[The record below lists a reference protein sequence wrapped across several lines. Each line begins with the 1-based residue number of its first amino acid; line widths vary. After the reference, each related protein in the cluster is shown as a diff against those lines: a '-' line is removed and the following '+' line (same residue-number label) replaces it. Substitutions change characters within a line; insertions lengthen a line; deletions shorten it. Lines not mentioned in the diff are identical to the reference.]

1 MAKTTKGDSGNPFL
15 RGGVSDTVYRK
26 AKAWDGILAGND
38 MNAVVEQPQDSVFR
52 KAAAFSNLDHRK
64 VSFDGTTQL
73 NGTNDETETKHR
85 IASCR
90 EAYENVGIIGNIV
103 DIMIDFA
110 LEDLEIEHTNRQVER
125 FFKKWMRTAK
135 VFEVSEQILKG
146 LYRDGNVPILSF
158 FGELNDEE
166 VRRMRRLAASV
177 KKHAK
182 SQIIDSE
189 IQVKNVIPFRYE
201 MLDVLRMFRT
211 GSELLGTIGW
221 EYQFD
226 AEDLGFRGIRTQESQ
241 SADTA
246 DALSK
251 FEDQIGTE
259 ATKQFAQNGRIILP
273 KSKIHMLYYKRDG
286 YRSWA
291 TPLLWRVIPDVK
303 FKKLIR
309 DMDISVAE
317 GVTNALTIVKLG
329 AIEKGLPPSKKK
341 FQKVTAMLRTPQKS
355 KTIIWD
361 NLISVETVFPPV
373 EKFFSDKKYKQA
385 DADIRAGLGI
395 PEALVNGQG
404 SNFSNSFLAIKTL
417 MERLET
423 GRKIVQ
429 TFWTDQASIVTRN
442 MGFRKVPIVRLGKM
456 SLTDEEVEKRFMIEL
471 FDRNAISFET
481 LLSRFGENISIEIE
495 RIRRED
501 AERKELEDKS
511 DYALLRVG
519 KFSGTIPQLLG
530 EESSSGNQ
538 PSEQGKE
545 GPKGGRPP
553 ATKKKQQQQ
562 TQPDAPQGQKT
573 AANRRICSIIPEE
586 KINTGFDKLYKIVA
600 TTIAKGNNYSN
611 LRELTDEDR
620 IQVANSIGQA
630 LPKLIHEKRWTS
642 ELVKN
647 ALKSESGIKLERCV
661 ASVTKDEVAKF
672 RKRHDKAPNKKAM
685 RTITQKAF
693 KICNASVKDD

>member
-1 MAKTTKGDSGNPFL
+1 MAKKTNGDQGNPFM
-15 RGGVSDTVYRK
+15 RGVSDTVYRK
-26 AKAWDGILAGND
+26 AKAWDGILGGKD
-38 MNAVVEQPQDSVFR
+38 MEVVVDQPRDSVFR
-52 KAAAFSNLDHRK
+52 KAAAFSNLDHRSI
-64 VSFDGTTQL
+64 SFDGSTQL
-73 NGTNDETETKHR
+73 NGSNDETETKHK

-90 EAYENVGIIGNIV
+90 EAYENVGIIGNII

-110 LEDLEIEHTNRQVER
+110 LEDLEIEHSNRQVEQ

-135 VFEVSEQILKG
+135 VFEVSEHILKG
-146 LYRDGNVPILSF
+146 LYRDGNIPILSF
-158 FGELNDEE
+158 FGELNEEE
-166 VRRMRRLAASV
+166 VRRMRRLTAGV
-177 KKHAK
+177 KKRAK
-182 SQIIDSE
+182 SQIIDPE
-189 IQVKNVIPFRYE
+189 TQVKNLIPFRYE

-211 GSELLGTIGW
+211 GSELLGTVGW

-226 AEDLGFRGIRTQESQ
+226 AEDMGFRGIRTQEVK
-241 SADTA
+241 SADTS
-246 DALSK
+246 DALSR
-251 FEDQIGTE
+251 FEKQIGTDAAE
-259 ATKQFAQNGRIILP
+259 QFAQNGRIILP
-273 KSKIHMLYYKRDG
+273 NSKIRMLYYKRDG

-341 FQKVTAMLRTPQKS
+341 FQKITAMLRTPQKS
-355 KTIIWD
+355 KTIVWD
-361 NLISVETVFPPV
+361 NLISIETAFPPV
-373 EKFFSDKKYKQA
+373 EKFFSDKKYKQV

-395 PEALVNGQG
+395 PEALVNGEG

-429 TFWTDQASIVTRN
+429 GFWMEQANIVTRN
-442 MGFRKVPIVRLGKM
+442 MGFRKSPIVRLGKM

-481 LLSRFGENISIEIE
+481 LLSRFGENIGIEIE

-501 AERKELEDKS
+501 NERKELEDES

-519 KFSGTIPQLLG
+519 KFSGSIPQLLG
-530 EESSSGNQ
+530 EEPSGGNQ
-538 PSEQGKE
+538 PSEQGAE

-553 ATKKKQQQQ
+553 GTKKKQKQQ

-573 AANRRICSIIPEE
+573 AASRRICRVIPEQ
-586 KINTGFDKLYKIVA
+586 KINVGFDKLYKIVA
-600 TTIAKGNNYSN
+600 TTIARGSNYNN
-611 LRELTDEDR
+611 LRELTDKDR

-642 ELVKN
+642 ELVKS
-647 ALKSESGIKLERCV
+647 ALKSKPSIKLEHHV
-661 ASVTKDEVAKF
+661 ASTTKSEVAKF
-672 RKRHDKAPNKKAM
+672 YEHHGKAPNKKTM
-685 RTITQKAF
+685 RTITQGAF
-693 KICNASVKDD
+693 KTYSASIKDD